1 MSAGTTSLDAAA
13 RLPEVDELDV
23 LILVDNVT
31 DLTSSVPD
39 GVEQETESL
48 LRAGMKELAGEHLC
62 CAHFGLSLVL
72 TARRGGERRT
82 VLFDG
87 GPEGYAVERN
97 GDRLGLDFGAI
108 DAAVLSHGHW
118 DHAGGL
124 GRALELIRASNGGR
138 EVPFHLHPG
147 MFRRRGIE
155 HGDHVL
161 PFKRLLDP
169 GELAAR
175 GARPVVSDRA
185 EIAADLFYVSGEIPR
200 LTPYERGLPGHVA
213 ENGNGEWEPDPWI
226 LDERF
231 LAVHLRDKGIAV
243 FTACSHAGVIN
254 VLQEA
259 QRSFPGVL
267 LHTVFGGFHLSGEA
281 IEPIIPDTV
290 EDLKPFG
297 LARIVPCHCTGWR
310 AVAALHAAFGDRVVP
325 GAVGRRFRF

>member
-1 MSAGTTSLDAAA
+1 MNGTSPDAAA
-13 RLPEVDELDV
+13 RLPEIDELEV

-31 DLTSSVPD
+31 DLVSSVPED
-39 GVEQETESL
+39 VEQETESL
-48 LRAGMKELAGEHLC
+48 LRAGMEELAGEHLC

-72 TARRGGERRT
+72 TARRGDERRT

-97 GDRLGLDFGAI
+97 GARLGLDFGTI
-108 DAAVLSHGHW
+108 GGVVLSHGHW

-124 GRALELIRASNGGR
+124 GRALELIRESNGGR

-147 MFRRRGIE
+147 MFRRRGIQ

-161 PFKRLLDP
+161 PFRRILDP

-175 GARPVVSDRA
+175 GARPVVTDRA
-185 EIAADLFYVSGEIPR
+185 DLAEDLFYVSGEIPR
-200 LTPYERGLPGHVA
+200 LTSYERGLPGHVA
-213 ENGNGEWEPDPWI
+213 EREDGTWEEDRWI

-231 LAVHLRDKGIAV
+231 LAVRLKDRGIAV
-243 FTACSHAGVIN
+243 FTACSHAGVVN
-254 VLQEA
+254 VLEEA
-259 QRSFPGVL
+259 RRSFPDL
-267 LHTVFGGFHLSGEA
+267 PLHTVFGGFHLSGEE
-281 IEPIIPDTV
+281 IEPIISDTV
-290 EDLKPFG
+290 LDLKRFG

-310 AVAALHAAFGDRVVP
+310 AVSALHAAFGDRVVVP